1 MTRAARLPVPSAA
14 GAAPGLSEQALFA
27 LARAGDEA
35 AVRTLVQ
42 HHNRRLFRVARG
54 VVRDDPE
61 AEDVVQETWVR
72 ALTSRATFRGEA
84 GLATWLTRIALNEA
98 LGRLRR
104 RRPQSDLAEIEAMAT
119 DDPRVVAFPAPTAEA
134 EAGRNQARTL
144 LEPLIDGLPPAFRLL
159 VILRDVEG
167 MTTEEAATHLGIRPE
182 TAKTRLHRGR
192 RMLRAAMLERLGMD
206 FADLYPFDGARCA
219 GMSDRVLARLVE
231 ERARKAGIP
240 PAG

>member
-1 MTRAARLPVPSAA
+1 MTRAARLPSAA
-14 GAAPGLSEQALFA
+14 RAPGPSDRALFE
-27 LARAGDEA
+27 LARAGDET

-42 HHNRRLFRVARG
+42 SHNRRLFRVARG
-54 VVRDDPE
+54 VVRDDAE

-72 ALTSRATFRGEA
+72 ALTSPAPFRGEA

-119 DDPRVVAFPAPTAEA
+119 DDPRIVAFPAPTAEA
-134 EAGRNQARTL
+134 EAGRSQARAL

-167 MTTEEAATHLGIRPE
+167 MTTEEAALHLGIRPE

-192 RMLRAAMLERLGMD
+192 RLLRAAMLERLGMD
-206 FADLYPFDGARCA
+206 FGDLYPFDGARCA
-219 GMSDRVLARLVE
+219 HMADRVLARI
-231 ERARKAGIP
+231 AGKRRS
-240 PAG
+240 